1 MGASGKGDI
10 QCVEAI
16 LQRGADANIQSYVS
30 SGKAM
35 RCLLLICV
43 LVVCVT
49 WGVIH
54 E

>member
-16 LQRGADANIQSYVS
+16 LQRGADANIQSNVS
-30 SGKAM
+30 CGKAM

-49 WGVIH
+49 WRVNT
-54 E
+54 